1 MIIHGIKGI
10 EHGIIEIPIENG
22 LYAIVGNNGSGKST
36 IMSCLSQL
44 ITKAGLSASLKEKD
58 YSSESYVEF
67 IFDGKQDRWTKRNN
81 AGWQLCPQQ
90 QLGTQPRRNFEERIR
105 FNGTFEGSLFYGAR
119 FNDSKKVDDLLS
131 IGNIHNDDIVDADGF
146 IIEQMGAI
154 LHNKGDYYSDIKKI
168 RNRDAAESLGL
179 KNTPYFQKT
188 DYSLISQYRMSSG
201 ECLLISLLHFIYNS
215 IVRRSLSE
223 NEPILVLIDEIELAL
238 HPVAIINLF
247 TLLQNLVSE
256 YKNLTVLLTSHSPE
270 VIRRINPKNMY
281 KLDRVNNPDNS
292 FDIVNPCYPSYA
304 IRDVYTNDGP
314 DFLLLVEDAL
324 AKIVVKKA
332 VEALQLKE
340 SRLISVVPV
349 GGWSNVLKL
358 HRELLMNNILGV
370 GKRIISVLD
379 GDVQG
384 IITKEYG
391 PLKKLFLP
399 INSIEKYLYK
409 NLLVTQNLN
418 LKKHINDN
426 FFEIESLESLID
438 EYRKN
443 ESQSRKL
450 LAEKYRDDNDG
461 KRLYNQLIKNMQ
473 KHQISEETFILGL
486 YEIIIK
492 NISFDSFYT
501 NLKKELS

>member
-1 MIIHGIKGI
+1 MTIHKIKGI
-10 EHGIIEIPIENG
+10 EHGVIEIPIENG

-44 ITKAGLSASLKEKD
+44 ITKAGLGASLKAKD
-58 YSSESYVEF
+58 YSSESYIEF
-67 IFDGKQDRWTKRNN
+67 IFDGKQDKWMNKNN
-81 AGWQLCPQQ
+81 GGWRLNMQQ
-90 QLGTQPRRNFEERIR
+90 QRKSEERIR

-131 IGNIHNDDIVDADGF
+131 MGNIHNNDIVDADRF
-146 IIEQMGAI
+146 IIEQMGII
-154 LHNKGDYYSDIKKI
+154 LHNKADYYSDIKKI
-168 RNRDAAESLGL
+168 RNREAAESLGL
-179 KNTPYFQKT
+179 NNTPYFQKT

-270 VIRRINPKNMY
+270 VIRRISPKNMY
-281 KLDRVNNPDNS
+281 KLDRTNNPQNS

-332 VEALQLKE
+332 VETLQLKE
-340 SRLISVVPV
+340 SRLISVTPV

-370 GKRIISVLD
+370 GKKVISVLD
-379 GDVQG
+379 GDVQS
-384 IITKEYG
+384 IKEYAS
-391 PLKKLFLP
+391 LKKLFLP
-399 INSIEKYLYK
+399 INSVEKYLYK
-409 NLLVTQNLN
+409 SLLSTPNLN
-418 LKKHINDN
+418 LKKQINDN
-426 FFEIESLESLID
+426 FFEVESID
-438 EYRKN
+438 SIINEYREN
-443 ESQSRKL
+443 ELQNKKL
-450 LAEKYRDDNDG
+450 LGDKYRDDNDG
-461 KRLYNQLIKNMQ
+461 KRLYNQLLKNMMR
-473 KHQISEETFILGL
+473 HQISEETFISGL
-486 YEIIIK
+486 YGIIIK
-492 NISFDSFYT
+492 NVNFDSFYAS
-501 NLKKELS
+501 LKRELV